1 MFFNGMQPEKREM
14 LLSGYQTGLHKGGAG
29 KAASAQSDA
38 TNRGIDLQ
46 RDQWQTT
53 MSNLSPY
60 MAAGQPALQ
69 QLQSLSTLQG
79 QNDALNGYYGSS
91 QFSNLANQ
99 ARYQQLASAEATG
112 GLGSTATANGLAALA
127 PQLGQN
133 WLSNQMQNQS
143 NLLGIG
149 MNAAAGQASAGQSY
163 ANNTQQLLQQN
174 ANSVAAQSNQPSGT
188 QKFVGGAASGAAAGS
203 AFGPWGAAIGGAV
216 GGLSSLF

>member
-1 MFFNGMQPEKREM
+1 M

-46 RDQWQTT
+46 RDQWQTV
-53 MSNLSPY
+53 MNNLKPY
-60 MAAGQPALQ
+60 SAVGIPALQ
-69 QLQSLSTLQG
+69 QLQGLSSLQG
-79 QNDALNGYYGSS
+79 QNDALNGFYGSS

-112 GLGSTATANGLAALA
+112 GLGSTANSNGLAALV

-143 NLLGIG
+143 NLLSIG
-149 MNAAAGQASAGQSY
+149 MNAAAGQASAGQNY

-174 ANSVAAQSNQPSGT
+174 ANASAAAANQPSRLGGA
-188 QKFVGGAASGAAAGS
+188 VMGAASGAASGAMIGS
-203 AFGPWGAAIGGAV
+203 VVPGIGTAVGAV
-216 GGLSSLF
+216 GGGIIGGLGSLVY